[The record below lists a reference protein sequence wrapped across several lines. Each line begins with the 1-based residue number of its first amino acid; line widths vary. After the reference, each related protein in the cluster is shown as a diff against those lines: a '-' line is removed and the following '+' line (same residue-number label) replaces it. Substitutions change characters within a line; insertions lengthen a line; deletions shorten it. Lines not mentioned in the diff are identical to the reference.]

1 MALTRVDRAVSE
13 DDTRGF
19 LKLLALSDGKIIGS
33 TFVGERASE
42 AITEIVI
49 AIDRGIT
56 LQQLAGVVHPYP
68 TYAIGLQFLATDM
81 AMQQTF
87 NNTKGRNLRTLSR
100 LYR

>member
-1 MALTRVDRAVSE
+1 LPGGR
-13 DDTRGF
+13 
-19 LKLLALSDGKIIGS
+19 IIGS
-33 TFVGERASE
+33 TFLGERASK
-42 AITEIVI
+42 AITEVVI
-49 AIDRGIT
+49 AIERGIT

-87 NNTKGRNLRTLSR
+87 NSTKGHILRTLSR

>member
-1 MALTRVDRAVSE
+1 MTDARGSLTGTLTANGTLRIA
-13 DDTRGF
+13 
-19 LKLLALSDGKIIGS
+19 GS
-33 TFVGERASE
+33 A
-42 AITEIVI
+42 EIVI

-81 AMQQTF
+81 AMQQIF
-87 NNTKGRNLRTLSR
+87 NNTKGRILRTLSR